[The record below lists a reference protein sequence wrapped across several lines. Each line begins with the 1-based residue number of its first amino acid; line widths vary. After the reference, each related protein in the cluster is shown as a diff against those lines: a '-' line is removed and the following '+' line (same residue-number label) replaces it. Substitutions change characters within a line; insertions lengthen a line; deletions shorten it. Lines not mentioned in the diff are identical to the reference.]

1 MQEETNVISKTK
13 KPISHETIYKI
24 MLIVTIAVGAVFLLK
39 NVIGK
44 EMLASAVIGGCLAFF
59 IVVMCVMK
67 QKNVSMDIKSLVV
80 SIGILCLI
88 FIISLFSGASYSD
101 DFPMFLA
108 VIGMAGLYFEP
119 KITKVQIGIVAVFL
133 VVMYLVHPEKSGGL
147 SQYILCY
154 AITVLAAILFY
165 LTIKRGRAF
174 TEINDQRAREAEKLI
189 ESIRQMGI
197 NLQND
202 FESSSARIDNST
214 QNLKRGSASIT
225 QGAHEASDRCGDVH
239 DKIYET
245 KQQIAELN
253 EEVKNFESVLDEN
266 KGNVDAM
273 GNQIKVVEDV
283 VSEAND
289 VFGEMQQRMHE
300 IAKIADQLSTISFN
314 ITLLSLNASIEAA
327 RGGRTGAG
335 FEVVASEMRSLAESS
350 DKFSDMVS
358 EVVKTLLKQVEKI
371 SERFSDSTKALD
383 RSEEAMAEL
392 QAGFNK
398 LTEQFSILYNNI
410 EKQNSSVSQVD
421 YIFKELNDKVSEMHS
436 YSTENENAVR
446 AIVQAMDIYKV
457 NISSVIEDTKKL

>member
-1 MQEETNVISKTK
+1 MQEEKNVNSKTK

-39 NVIGK
+39 NLIGK
-44 EMLASAVIGGCLAFF
+44 ELLASGVIGGCLACF
-59 IVVMCVMK
+59 IVIMCVMK

-119 KITKVQIGIVAVFL
+119 KITKVQICIVAVFL
-133 VVMYLVHPEKSGGL
+133 IVMYLIHPEKSGGL

-174 TEINDQRAREAEKLI
+174 TEINDQRAKEAEKLV

-202 FESSSARIDNST
+202 FESSSARIENST
-214 QNLKRGSASIT
+214 QNLQRGSASIT
-225 QGAHEASDRCGDVH
+225 RGANDASAGCMEVR
-239 DKIYET
+239 DKISET

-253 EEVKNFESVLDEN
+253 DEVKKFESALDEN
-266 KGNVDAM
+266 KDNVEAM
-273 GNQIKVVEDV
+273 NNQIRVVEDV
-283 VSEAND
+283 VSEANV
-289 VFGEMQQRMHE
+289 VFNEVQQRMQE
-300 IAKIADQLSTISFN
+300 IAKIANQLSTISFN

-327 RGGRTGAG
+327 RGGRSGAG
-335 FEVVASEMRSLAESS
+335 FEVVASEMRNLAESS

-358 EVVKTLLKQVEKI
+358 EVVKKLQKQVEKI
-371 SERFSDSTKALD
+371 SERFNDSTVALD
-383 RSEEAMAEL
+383 QSEEAMADL
-392 QAGFNK
+392 QAGFNR
-398 LTEQFSILYNNI
+398 LTEQFSVLYSNI

-421 YIFKELNDKVSEMHS
+421 YIFTELNDKVSEMYS
-436 YSTENENAVR
+436 YSTENESAVR
-446 AIVQAMDIYKV
+446 AIIQAMDIYKV